1 MKNLVLSLLILVSLK
16 ASTLTAEI
24 VGLPNTLRYK
34 LDLRIDYN
42 SEKMFGL
49 CEITIS
55 NGTDNPVINVPV
67 LLYRLLTVTAVRRG
81 DGTPLKYNQKV
92 ISITGWEKLQV
103 NFIEISLEH
112 NLLPGEQSI
121 ITIAYEGYL
130 LGYANEGWRY
140 VRDHISKDFTIIRT
154 DGFDYPVIGYPDE
167 QNMMA
172 VIKERYDYLINITLP
187 EGVTPVSGAELV
199 NKVSEGEETTYT
211 FRSKKPSWRLDV
223 AIDDYQVYDK
233 NGNKIYYF
241 KEDSVA
247 ASIMLH
253 SMERTV
259 DLLTDWFGSVR
270 DFKGY
275 SIIEVPE
282 GYSSQQDV
290 TSFNITADNFNN
302 PEGML
307 TIYHEISHLWN
318 VKPLEPQ
325 PCRFESEGLA
335 QFMEF
340 LISEKLDKKEHAVYE
355 AAQKYLDNV
364 RKDFNEKPE
373 YQDVS
378 IDDYGIRNMT
388 SYSYTLGMVIF
399 SLFYDLTGQER
410 FNQIIRSFYS
420 SFGDTGATLDDFINN
435 CKRSVP
441 FNAERFFNDWIYS
454 TNAIKLIIEE
464 KSYDELKDYYKAFS
478 TPTSAGKPYS
488 RAITDQVIH

>member
-1 MKNLVLSLLILVSLK
+1 MKNLVLSLLILLNLN
-16 ASTLTAEI
+16 ASTLTANI

-55 NGTDNPVINVPV
+55 NCTDKPVINVPV
-67 LLYRLLTVTAVRRG
+67 LLYRLLTVTSVSGG
-81 DGTPLKYNQKV
+81 DGRPLNYNQKV

-112 NLLPGEQSI
+112 SLLPGEESI

-199 NKVSEGEETTYT
+199 NKVRAGEETTYT

-241 KEDSVA
+241 KEDSVS
-247 ASIMLH
+247 ASTMLH

-259 DLLTDWFGSVR
+259 NLLTDWFGPVK
-270 DFKGY
+270 DFRGY
-275 SIIEVPE
+275 SIIEIPE

-290 TSFNITADNFNN
+290 TSFNITADNFKN

-307 TIYHEISHLWN
+307 SIYHEISHLWN
-318 VKPLEPQ
+318 VKPLETQ

-340 LISEKLDKKEHAVYE
+340 LISEKLDKKEHAVYD

-364 RKDFNEKPE
+364 RKDFKEKPE

-378 IDDYGIRNMT
+378 IKDYGIRNMT
-388 SYSYTLGMVIF
+388 SYSYTLGMVVF
-399 SLFYDLTGQER
+399 SLFYDLMGQER
-410 FNQIIRSFYS
+410 FNQVIRSFYS
-420 SFGDTGATLDDFINN
+420 SFGDKGATLDDFINN
-435 CKRSVP
+435 CGRSGP
-441 FNAERFFNDWIYS
+441 FNTERFFNDWIYS
-454 TNAIKLIIEE
+454 TNAIKLIIAG
-464 KSYDELKDYYKAFS
+464 KSYNELKDYYK
-478 TPTSAGKPYS
+478 TK
-488 RAITDQVIH
+488 